1 MDIFKPYSK
10 IRGRIAEIGLVQ
22 ADFAAYLHIHPT
34 LLNAILKGRRP
45 APAGFEARA
54 NALLDRL
61 EAAEK
66 AAQAARERVLAGE
79 GS

>member
-1 MDIFKPYSK
+1 MTNTTEIAR
-10 IRGRIAEIGLVQ
+10 IRGRIAEIGIRQ
-22 ADFAAYLHIHPT
+22 ADLAYPMGMHETI
-34 LLNAILKGRRP
+34 LNAILRGRRP
-45 APAGFEARA
+45 MPPGFLERIHAK
-54 NALLDRL
+54 LDKL